1 MRAMRMLLL
10 AGAAMIG
17 MGAASPPPRTAG
29 MDTHAIAVQRF
40 GNDAPW
46 YQDRIPFF
54 ESADPKIDAVYY
66 YRWQLYRGHQ
76 RDLGEEGISPPN
88 FSTMSTGSA
97 IPMPASTTRP
107 AFIWPKGA
115 G

>member
-54 ESADPKIDAVYY
+54 ESARCGAAHWRSTEPDAVRCERERAARYWHH
-66 YRWQLYRGHQ
+66 RPPPP
-76 RDLGEEGISPPN
+76 EGQE
-88 FSTMSTGSA
+88 
-97 IPMPASTTRP
+97 
-107 AFIWPKGA
+107 
-115 G
+115 